1 MIAQLLNRQFL
12 LEQMESLTQQ
22 LSKDVRQERRGGRE
36 TEELEPADYREA
48 LDHLTKALEKER
60 ALSSGQPGYD
70 VAADR
75 RDGDRSA
82 VLDDFSFFSRDPI
95 VSIVQSA
102 LEYSYKQSDSRV
114 QVVHQELSDDRFRGG
129 DDYPAVTNLSLKDFQ
144 PRRGAN
150 NRRLFDRFS
159 ETDIGWAAA
168 PQKVHLIDSSVVAPQ
183 YDDKAKVL
191 KWAEKEKDLV
201 LATFTG
207 KAIMPASFPE
217 VEKELETQLRSLVH
231 FVCHGQEE
239 SGIQTIDLEDGKMSC
254 NALLGMDGVAAAF
267 AKKHPL
273 VFLNACEVGRR
284 TPALVGLGG
293 FADSF
298 IQIGASAVIAPLW
311 SVEDEAAHDVASE
324 LRQEG
329 AKHAIRRDLAR
340 YSREGLRDRR
350 EGYLCGLLLLR
361 RPGCDPRV
369 LAATIENLTR

>member
-1 MIAQLLNRQFL
+1 MPWELMIPSQAGRGNRKPLGVEFC
-12 LEQMESLTQQ
+12 
-22 LSKDVRQERRGGRE
+22 
-36 TEELEPADYREA
+36 
-48 LDHLTKALEKER
+48 
-60 ALSSGQPGYD
+60 
-70 VAADR
+70 VARWTDR
-75 RDGDRSA
+75 
-82 VLDDFSFFSRDPI
+82 
-95 VSIVQSA
+95 
-102 LEYSYKQSDSRV
+102 
-114 QVVHQELSDDRFRGG
+114 
-129 DDYPAVTNLSLKDFQ
+129 TNV
-144 PRRGAN
+144 
-150 NRRLFDRFS
+150 
-159 ETDIGWAAA
+159 AAA

-284 TPALVGLGG
+284 TPALFGLGG

-324 LRQEG
+324 FYRRVKKEPNTPFAEILRGIRAKAYETG
-329 AKHAIRRDLAR
+329 AKDTYAAYCFYGDPAAIRV
-340 YSREGLRDRR
+340 S
-350 EGYLCGLLLLR
+350 
-361 RPGCDPRV
+361 
-369 LAATIENLTR
+369 

>member
-1 MIAQLLNRQFL
+1 M
-12 LEQMESLTQQ
+12 
-22 LSKDVRQERRGGRE
+22 
-36 TEELEPADYREA
+36 
-48 LDHLTKALEKER
+48 
-60 ALSSGQPGYD
+60 
-70 VAADR
+70 
-75 RDGDRSA
+75 
-82 VLDDFSFFSRDPI
+82 
-95 VSIVQSA
+95 SIVQSA

-324 LRQEG
+324 FYRRVKKEPNTPFAEILRGIRAKAYETG
-329 AKHAIRRDLAR
+329 AKDTYAAYCFYGDPAAIRV
-340 YSREGLRDRR
+340 S
-350 EGYLCGLLLLR
+350 
-361 RPGCDPRV
+361 
-369 LAATIENLTR
+369 

>member
-36 TEELEPADYREA
+36 TEELYPADYREA

-150 NRRLFDRFS
+150 TGACSIAFRRPTLAGPRRHRRF
-159 ETDIGWAAA
+159 I
-168 PQKVHLIDSSVVAPQ
+168 SS
-183 YDDKAKVL
+183 
-191 KWAEKEKDLV
+191 
-201 LATFTG
+201 
-207 KAIMPASFPE
+207 
-217 VEKELETQLRSLVH
+217 
-231 FVCHGQEE
+231 
-239 SGIQTIDLEDGKMSC
+239 
-254 NALLGMDGVAAAF
+254 
-267 AKKHPL
+267 
-273 VFLNACEVGRR
+273 
-284 TPALVGLGG
+284 
-293 FADSF
+293 
-298 IQIGASAVIAPLW
+298 IALW
-311 SVEDEAAHDVASE
+311 SRHNTTT
-324 LRQEG
+324 
-329 AKHAIRRDLAR
+329 KRR
-340 YSREGLRDRR
+340 Y
-350 EGYLCGLLLLR
+350 
-361 RPGCDPRV
+361 
-369 LAATIENLTR
+369 